1 LFVKDGGVILIRGI
15 DIGVLVK
22 ITLTYGRNHDNIMIE
37 PFGNISITN
46 LMTLLRSDN
55 RTFI

>member
-1 LFVKDGGVILIRGI
+1 MFVKDGGVILIQS
-15 DIGVLVK
+15 DNIGVGVK

-46 LMTLLRSDN
+46 PMTLLRSDN